1 MGIGA
6 CFSPCGSRYQCKA
19 RCLERM
25 LAPSP
30 GHLGMV
36 AAKSHKETATL
47 KYRAA
52 VTWLGALVAARTV
65 SLWLD
70 LYGYLTSIDVQTT
83 ETIPF
88 DAAVESHFSAW
99 VSASG
104 DDPLPVFIFLE
115 EPADLLSRGG
125 AH

>member
-1 MGIGA
+1 M
-6 CFSPCGSRYQCKA
+6 
-19 RCLERM
+19 
-25 LAPSP
+25 
-30 GHLGMV
+30 
-36 AAKSHKETATL
+36 
-47 KYRAA
+47 
-52 VTWLGALVAARTV
+52 
-65 SLWLD
+65 SLCLD